1 MICIV
6 GSRRSGKTAALISL
20 SESTGVPIAV
30 SDARSARQVARQA
43 CSMGKAIPEPFV
55 LRDGG
60 RGAPGM
66 PMRPVLVDEAQR
78 FFERRGYE
86 ALAVTVDEGFVSWRA
101 EMGERPTL
109 LGCLRVWLASRK
121 ERP

>member
-55 LRDGG
+55 LRDDG
-60 RGAPGM
+60 RGALGM
-66 PMRPVLVDEAQR
+66 PMRPVLVDE
-78 FFERRGYE
+78 
-86 ALAVTVDEGFVSWRA
+86 GFVSWRA
-101 EMGERPTL
+101 ETGERPTL
-109 LGCLRVWLASRK
+109 LGCLRAWLASRK